1 MTMLKHEIPIL
12 EFDSA
17 RDAVIMPDHK
27 KSGFVFPQKC
37 VFPFLGDKVEEYA
50 QKHHAREVGFFQ
62 SATKRYPVY
71 AVEYKGETVGLCQAP
86 VGAPAAV
93 MLMDWLMGYGVESV
107 ISAGSCGSLIDME
120 ENVFVVPVKALRD
133 EGTSY
138 HYMAPSRYVETCD
151 KALRAIEKTLNQ
163 HNLPHRAVTTWTT
176 DAFYRET
183 REKIIARKAEG
194 CHVVDMECA
203 ALCACAAFRGKTFG
217 QLLFTADSLSDVEKY
232 DERGF
237 GLESW
242 EYALELCLDTLVNL
256 D

>member
-1 MTMLKHEIPIL
+1 
-12 EFDSA
+12 
-17 RDAVIMPDHK
+17 
-27 KSGFVFPQKC
+27 
-37 VFPFLGDKVEEYA
+37 
-50 QKHHAREVGFFQ
+50 
-62 SATKRYPVY
+62 
-71 AVEYKGETVGLCQAP
+71 
-86 VGAPAAV
+86 
-93 MLMDWLMGYGVESV
+93 
-107 ISAGSCGSLIDME
+107 ME

-138 HYMAPSRYVETCD
+138 HYMAPGRYVETCD